1 MPGLSEAS
9 TGQLGPLPAH
19 VSAAGLLD
27 SFRQLARSH
36 AFALDPS
43 QERAIGVLQRLSGDL
58 VRLERPRWP
67 WERLIGRRRWAAGIY
82 LWGPVGRGK
91 SFLMDEFFRLAPIA
105 RKERVHFH
113 RFMHSVHHDLRDL
126 QGTTDPLKSIATRAA
141 RETRLLCLDE
151 FHITDIGDAMLM
163 RGLLE
168 GLFERGVVLVTTSNQ
183 HPDDLY
189 AHGLQRAQFLPAIE
203 LIKTQLEIVELDGG
217 SDYRL
222 RTLTRAGVYHHPC
235 DAVAEQALEQAFEGI
250 AGELGKTDATLEI
263 DGRKLQ
269 ARRLAPG
276 TAWFDFAE
284 LCEQPRGT
292 ADYIELARRYHT
304 VLVSGVRQF
313 QPDQADSVRRFT
325 WLVDEFYDR
334 QVKLLLA
341 AEVAA
346 ERLYERL
353 PERAETARARS
364 RLVEMQTLQYL
375 SLPHLA

>member
-1 MPGLSEAS
+1 M
-9 TGQLGPLPAH
+9 Q
-19 VSAAGLLD
+19 VSGAGLLD

-36 AFALDPS
+36 AYALDSS
-43 QERAIGVLQRLSGDL
+43 QERAIGAFQRLSVDL
-58 VRLERPRWP
+58 AKLERRRWP
-67 WERLIGRRRWAAGIY
+67 WEWLAGRRPWAAGIY

-91 SFLMDEFFRLAPIA
+91 SFLMDEFFRLAPVA

-113 RFMHSVHHDLRDL
+113 RFMQSVHHDLRDL
-126 QGTTDPLKSIATRAA
+126 QGTTDPLKSIAA
-141 RETRLLCLDE
+141 RTGSDIRLLCLDE
-151 FHITDIGDAMLM
+151 LHVTDIGDAMLM

-168 GLFERGVVLVTTSNQ
+168 GLLEHGVVLVTTSNQ

-235 DAVAEQALEQAFEGI
+235 DTAAESALGQAFEGI
-250 AGELGKTDATLEI
+250 AGGPGTAAARLEI
-263 DGRKLQ
+263 EGRKLQ

-292 ADYIELARRYHT
+292 ADYI
-304 VLVSGVRQF
+304 
-313 QPDQADSVRRFT
+313 
-325 WLVDEFYDR
+325 
-334 QVKLLLA
+334 
-341 AEVAA
+341 
-346 ERLYERL
+346 
-353 PERAETARARS
+353 
-364 RLVEMQTLQYL
+364 
-375 SLPHLA
+375 

>member
-1 MPGLSEAS
+1 MSEAL
-9 TGQLGPLPAH
+9 TGGRTD
-19 VSAAGLLD
+19 VSEAGLLD
-27 SFRQLARSH
+27 RFRQLARSH
-36 AFALDPS
+36 GFALDPS
-43 QERAIGVLQRLSGDL
+43 QERAIAAFQRLGPQL
-58 VRLERPRWP
+58 VKLERWRRP
-67 WERLIGRRRWAAGIY
+67 WEWLIGRRPWAAGIY

-91 SFLMDEFFRLAPIA
+91 SFLMDEFFRIAPIS

-113 RFMHSVHHDLRDL
+113 RFMQSVHHALRDL
-126 QGTTDPLKSIATRAA
+126 QGTADPLKSIAARVG

-151 FHITDIGDAMLM
+151 FHVADIGDAMLM

-168 GLFERGVVLVTTSNQ
+168 GLVEHGVVLVTTSNQ

-203 LIKTQLEIVELDGG
+203 LIKTHLDVVELDGG

-235 DAVAEQALEQAFEGI
+235 DAAAERALEQAFEGI
-250 AGELGKTDATLEI
+250 AGEPGEGAARLEI
-263 DGRKLQ
+263 EGRNLT
-269 ARRLAPG
+269 ARRLGPG
-276 TAWFDFAE
+276 IAWFDYAE

-304 VLVSGVRQF
+304 VLVSDVAQF
-313 QPDQADSVRRFT
+313 RPDQADGVRRFT
-325 WLVDEFYDR
+325 WLIDEFYDR
-334 QVKLLLA
+334 QVKLIVA

-346 ERLYERL
+346 ERLHERL
-353 PERAETARARS
+353 PERAETERARS
-364 RLVEMQTLQYL
+364 RLIEMQTTQYL